1 MCLAPLTR
9 LTVYFCGFER
19 FQFALNDGINKK
31 AQNGQ
36 QLCLFSPPLHFYQS
50 LLPATQD
57 RMSRY
62 DTIEDFETVFADPP
76 DAVKLLKQVLSKES
90 IRAIERERGVNY
102 TRVSDSQIINIS
114 NGKSYNNSENQ
125 DTNVQQQQR
134 NASTPDDSSTEHTR
148 TQTRFTKLNT
158 KKDGTHQRLIC
169 LALRFLLTQIPPLMS
184 NPFVHSKFTKQ
195 GVWVRSFSTN
205 KNSGCMDWIAQN
217 LTTAEPQFAG
227 ITTLSLCAF
236 YSRFVQMGKELME
249 FFGEDSDLGEK
260 KKLDQYLK
268 RRRYHYRIQRTF
280 LSEATIQLAR
290 LDLEY
295 RTRPPTEADGR
306 KQDEAGSQKRKRKVG
321 HTFADDEDYAVAE
334 NDEDSTSEDEG
345 DDEEALD
352 ERGTYHTRKRVATL
366 QSSRQPLPAS
376 LWAPQ
381 PHPQSPETTV
391 EETSCSSPTS
401 STSTSTAQEQQQQN
415 LQRAKSVSVQLS
427 HTLETTVQVQG
438 QSHLDKTLTSLKN
451 LLVHSRQQQQARLSV
466 HKRTPALNAQ
476 LNKAKADVLARKTA
490 TTTLP
495 ATVVAEQQRVWQ
507 QQQPHKLQHQQ
518 QPRPQLRG
526 QQKTRH
532 QQQVFSRQGVSSNF
546 ANIPST
552 LPTTYTPATTIA
564 PTNINHN
571 NSNSSSI
578 RNDPPQPTNCPPKTA
593 NHPPQAVNH
602 LPGLFYSLEDM
613 IRSFGQDLKVQMT
626 GLKTAFENQQ
636 LQMIHLQSAVEDQQ
650 RQLTV
655 MRETLD
661 NFVGQ
666 STPSNTDDSS
676 NNNNGSNGGRG
687 KSKGRSS
694 TGPAPNAPTIAVSVP
709 VTTRQRK
716 TAGIGTGS
724 RFARSRKQK
733 QYGSSST
740 APPRSRGTIT
750 SIVPASFSTVSKTT
764 ATAPVTHLAQ
774 CQAQQPPPMR
784 METSNTGDDDSLSAT
799 VEALMV
805 ASTKGRSTAVAKAGL
820 RTTSTTAEF
829 YRPAPSSQPP
839 ASVGIDASG
848 RSAWALDMITISE
861 IAAAAVADLDRQ
873 LTKEQSMIQQWPS
886 SPLDLYRER
895 QQE

>member
-1 MCLAPLTR
+1 
-9 LTVYFCGFER
+9 
-19 FQFALNDGINKK
+19 
-31 AQNGQ
+31 
-36 QLCLFSPPLHFYQS
+36 
-50 LLPATQD
+50 
-57 RMSRY
+57 MSRY

-114 NGKSYNNSENQ
+114 NGESYNNSENQ
-125 DTNVQQQQR
+125 DT
-134 NASTPDDSSTEHTR
+134 E
-148 TQTRFTKLNT
+148 
-158 KKDGTHQRLIC
+158 
-169 LALRFLLTQIPPLMS
+169 
-184 NPFVHSKFTKQ
+184 
-195 GVWVRSFSTN
+195 
-205 KNSGCMDWIAQN
+205 
-217 LTTAEPQFAG
+217 
-227 ITTLSLCAF
+227 
-236 YSRFVQMGKELME
+236 MGKELME

-306 KQDEAGSQKRKRKVG
+306 KQDEAGSQERKRKAA
-321 HTFADDEDYAVAE
+321 HTFADDEDYAVTE
-334 NDEDSTSEDEG
+334 DDEDSTSEDEG

-352 ERGTYHTRKRVATL
+352 ERGTYRTRKRVSTL

-381 PHPQSPETTV
+381 THPQSPETTV

-415 LQRAKSVSVQLS
+415 LQRAKSVSDQLS
-427 HTLETTVQVQG
+427 HTFETTVQVQG
-438 QSHLDKTLTSLKN
+438 QSHLDKTIASLKE
-451 LLVHSRQQQQARLSV
+451 LLAHSRQQQQARLSV
-466 HKRTPALNAQ
+466 HKRTPGLNAQ

-507 QQQPHKLQHQQ
+507 QQQPPELQHQQ
-518 QPRPQLRG
+518 QPRLQLWG
-526 QQKTRH
+526 QQRTHH
-532 QQQVFSRQGVSSNF
+532 QHQVFSRQGASSNF
-546 ANIPST
+546 AIIPST

-571 NSNSSSI
+571 NSKSNNNSNSI
-578 RNDPPQPTNCPPKTA
+578 RNDPPQPTNRPPKTA
-593 NHPPQAVNH
+593 NHPLQAVNH
-602 LPGLFYSLEDM
+602 IPGLFHSLEDM
-613 IRSFGQDLKVQMT
+613 IRSFGQDLKAQMT

-694 TGPAPNAPTIAVSVP
+694 TGPAPNAPTVAISVLA
-709 VTTRQRK
+709 TTRHRK
-716 TAGIGTGS
+716 TAGIGSGS

-733 QYGSSST
+733 QYSSSST

-750 SIVPASFSTVSKTT
+750 SIVPTSFSTVSKTT

-774 CQAQQPPPMR
+774 CQAQQQPLTR
-784 METSNTGDDDSLSAT
+784 MATSNTGDDDSLSAT

-805 ASTKGRSTAVAKAGL
+805 ASTK
-820 RTTSTTAEF
+820 
-829 YRPAPSSQPP
+829 
-839 ASVGIDASG
+839 
-848 RSAWALDMITISE
+848 
-861 IAAAAVADLDRQ
+861 
-873 LTKEQSMIQQWPS
+873 
-886 SPLDLYRER
+886 
-895 QQE
+895 